1 MSSRFACDPC
11 GYDIKDVKH
20 VAQDAV
26 SFFMNE
32 DNLGRSVEC
41 LGLLKRKET
50 IVIIA
55 FLVLGAER
63 LNPLGFKIIG
73 RKIFK
78 IVPPVRDLTKLYEG
92 GSPTTRK
99 AD

>member
-1 MSSRFACDPC
+1 
-11 GYDIKDVKH
+11 
-20 VAQDAV
+20 
-26 SFFMNE
+26 MNE
-32 DNLGRSVEC
+32 DNLGRSVKC